1 MIAVMIVVISVVAMG
16 QFALFYW
23 RAIVTG
29 VASQPVSDRVRAAA
43 GLSGSSVGSV
53 DFQAMLNLHEL
64 TPEFSDVKSGVWAVR
79 AYYRVLEKLGRIVP
93 VLGAWTDHEMTL
105 CSRYVAALVDR
116 RLERTLA
123 CAEELRS
130 F

>member
-29 VASQPVSDRVRAAA
+29 VASQPVSDRVRVAA
-43 GLSGSSVGSV
+43 GVSGSSVGSV
-53 DFQAMLNLHEL
+53 DFQAMLNLHQL
-64 TPEFSDVKSGVWAVR
+64 TPEFSDASGGVR
-79 AYYRVLEKLGRIVP
+79 AIRVYYRVLEKLGRVAP
-93 VLGAWTDHEMTL
+93 VLGAWTGHEMTL
-105 CSRYVAALVDR
+105 CSRYVAALVDQ